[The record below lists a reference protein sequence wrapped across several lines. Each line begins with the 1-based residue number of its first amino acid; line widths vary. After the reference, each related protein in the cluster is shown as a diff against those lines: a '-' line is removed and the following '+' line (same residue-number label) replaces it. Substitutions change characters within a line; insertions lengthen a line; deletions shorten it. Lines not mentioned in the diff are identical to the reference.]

1 MNLEKIS
8 RDEKIIYYYVEN
20 LMSVRQTAKVVGCS
34 AKLVRR
40 ILNEKGVIRGRE
52 LALKLRSTDEY
63 ISKIATSKL
72 GTKNASAKL
81 DENKVREIRVEYEKM
96 QRNES
101 KFKTKTE
108 LAKHYG
114 VKRPT
119 VNDILFGRTWTHVK

>member
-1 MNLEKIS
+1 MNLEEMS

-20 LMSVRQTAKVVGCS
+20 LMSVRQTAKAVGCS
-34 AKLVRR
+34 GTLVKEKLKENGLTRS
-40 ILNEKGVIRGRE
+40 RE
-52 LALKLRSTDEY
+52 EALKLRSTDEY

-108 LAKHYG
+108 LAKHFG